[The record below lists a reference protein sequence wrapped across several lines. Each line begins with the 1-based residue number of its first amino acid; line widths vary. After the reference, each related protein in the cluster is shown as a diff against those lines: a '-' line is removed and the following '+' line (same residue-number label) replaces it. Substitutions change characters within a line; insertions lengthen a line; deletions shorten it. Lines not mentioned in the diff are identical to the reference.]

1 MKAKNKNIVYIT
13 PELDENLSDLE
24 TIERLIYILKKG
36 DEFDQIKLFIKN
48 SIKNYFLFIK
58 NKK

>member
-13 PELDENLSDLE
+13 PELDENLSNLE

-36 DEFDQIKLFIKN
+36 DEFDQIKLFIKL
-48 SIKNYFLFIK
+48 SKIK
-58 NKK
+58 NKIY